1 MTALGPKQ
9 LQMLMSLGSP
19 GFALVVPDKL
29 SLSLQKRGLL
39 TPRFS
44 GSDGFLRITPAGLRV
59 LAEAMERGALEPFL
73 PKSPRELAADAAAG
87 TT

>member
-1 MTALGPKQ
+1 MTALGSKQ
-9 LQMLMSLGSP
+9 LQLLMALGSP
-19 GFALVVPDKL
+19 GFALVVPDKR
-29 SLSLQKRGLL
+29 SRSLQKRGLL
-39 TPRFS
+39 VPRFP